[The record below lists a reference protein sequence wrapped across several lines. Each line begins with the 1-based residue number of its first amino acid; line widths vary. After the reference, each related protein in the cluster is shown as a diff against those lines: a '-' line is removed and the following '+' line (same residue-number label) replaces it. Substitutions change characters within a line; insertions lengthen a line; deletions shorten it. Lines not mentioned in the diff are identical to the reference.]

1 MLNALLSTLTN
12 PDIWAEGG
20 ITMIVGMGIVFSFL
34 VILVFAMHIMTK
46 CVQFINKICPEAV
59 EAPKN
64 AKKATSDDSEI
75 AAAIAVAYSKI

>member
-1 MLNALLSTLTN
+1 MLNAELWTQ
-12 PDIWAEGG
+12 GG
-20 ITMIVGMGIVFSFL
+20 ITMVVGMGIVFSFL

-75 AAAIAVAYSKI
+75 AAAIAVAYSKM